1 MAGIKTLQV
10 CKPIPA
16 KQFLT
21 PLQAYARLR
30 AIFCGDLQTNSRNPH
45 DKPHDSR

>member
-1 MAGIKTLQV
+1 MAGIKAPRA

-21 PLQAYARLR
+21 PLQAFARLR
-30 AIFCGDLQTNSRNPH
+30 RVFCGDLQTKPGNLH